1 VRFIVWESLKKMG
14 ISQDGL
20 ERFVKEKGPFEKQ
33 ISELENERRRVE
45 GIVKKLRDEHMR
57 LFGETTS
64 LQAEALKLGKLGKVV
79 KLGRVIILCKVCGME
94 GVFVKLHTA
103 SEYTGMMRSGVA
115 LQYRCL
121 YCGQWSIYRP
131 WDILAEVGLMAA
143 PEQIKEAQ
151 MPLAKD

>member
-1 VRFIVWESLKKMG
+1 MG

-20 ERFVKEKGPFEKQ
+20 ERFVKEKGPLQAQ
-33 ISELENERRRVE
+33 ISNMRSELKDVERKIEAARNEHR
-45 GIVKKLRDEHMR
+45 R
-57 LFGETTS
+57 LFEETTS

-79 KLGRVIILCKVCGME
+79 KLGRIVIPCKVCGSD

-103 SEYTGMMRSGVA
+103 SEYRGMMRSGVA
-115 LQYRCL
+115 LQYKCL
-121 YCGQWSIYRP
+121 YCGQWSMYTP
-131 WDILAEVGLMAA
+131 WDILTEVGLMAA